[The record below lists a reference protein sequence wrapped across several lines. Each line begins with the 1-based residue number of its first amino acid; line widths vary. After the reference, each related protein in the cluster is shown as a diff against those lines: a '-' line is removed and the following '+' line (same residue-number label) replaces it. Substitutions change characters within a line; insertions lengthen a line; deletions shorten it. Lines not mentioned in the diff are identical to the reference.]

1 MKVKQEKLTKQ
12 QIIETLDALYT
23 AAGAMKGR
31 AEMKLF
37 LRDLLT
43 QSERIMLGRRILIAQ
58 RLVAG
63 DRYDDI
69 QAALGSGPGTI
80 ANVERW
86 LQDQVPGYEKAIEG
100 MEAEY
105 VKRRGP
111 PRERDSLAYLK
122 KRFPLFAY
130 LAKHR

>member
-1 MKVKQEKLTKQ
+1 MKVKQDKLTKR

-31 AEMKLF
+31 AETKLF

-63 DRYDDI
+63 ERYDDI
-69 QAALGSGPGTI
+69 QSELGSGPGTI
-80 ANVERW
+80 ANIERW
-86 LQDQVPGYEKAIEG
+86 LQDQVPGYEKAIQG
-100 MEAEY
+100 METEY
-105 VKRRGP
+105 VKRRSA

-130 LAKHR
+130 LVKRS

>member
-1 MKVKQEKLTKQ
+1 MKVKQDKLTKQ
-12 QIIETLDALYT
+12 QIIETLDVLYT

-130 LAKHR
+130 LATHR